1 MEEPLTSYVSISTSS
16 TTENIQE
23 SDAETT
29 TTISKKISLTAQIT
43 KYLRDKI
50 VENYS
55 KDESPVIDCF
65 YAKKIPSMSM
75 EDYLNRIVKYSELQ
89 DSTLIISTLY
99 IIKACDRN
107 NYILNFNNIHRILLT
122 SVIVAIKYNEDDFYK
137 NTQYSKIGGIPLN
150 ELNKLEY
157 EFCSLLDFNL
167 HIDLETYK
175 DCLSKLI

>member
-1 MEEPLTSYVSISTSS
+1 MEEPLTSYVSFSTSS

-23 SDAETT
+23 SDVERLPTP
-29 TTISKKISLTAQIT
+29 KKITIASSIT

-55 KDESPVIDCF
+55 KDASPVIDCF

-75 EDYLNRIVKYSELQ
+75 EDYLNRIIKYSELQ
-89 DSTLIISTLY
+89 DSSLIISIIY
-99 IIKACDRN
+99 IIKTCDRN

-137 NTQYSKIGGIPLN
+137 NTQYSKIGGIPLD
-150 ELNKLEY
+150 ELNRLEY
-157 EFCSLLDFNL
+157 EFCSSLDFNL
-167 HIDLETYK
+167 HVDVETYK
-175 DCLSKLI
+175 ECLSKLI